1 MNGPL
6 QGPSLAEVLKTAV
19 SDHPPGLSAHQ
30 WKIINTLIVCRTP
43 VLGGHRYHCQRCGH
57 DHYLPRSCGN
67 RHCPHC
73 QSAQAMA
80 WRQGQE
86 ELLLPVPYFHVV
98 FTLPHPLNGLIAQN
112 QRALYNLLFA
122 SASKTLL
129 AFSKNN
135 LGITPGITAVL
146 HTWSQKL
153 TAHYHLH
160 CLITGGGLICDGSG
174 EWKQCSPKFLFHVRA
189 MGRVFCGKYVAG
201 LRRLFRKGKLSFHGS
216 LAELKDPRAFDQ
228 LLTRACGKPWNV
240 YAKRPFAGPQ
250 QVLHYFSCY
259 THRVAL
265 SPRRLLS
272 LDTTQKLVRF
282 TWKTRDQPPQHRT
295 AQISVPEFLSRFA
308 LHILPKG
315 LVKIRHYGL
324 LANRDRT
331 SRMERLQKLLGLTQ
345 SDAEPQPIHSRNETP
360 PDPSSR
366 LPVCPHCGERALV
379 RVGRFAPIRGSPQ

>member
-1 MNGPL
+1 
-6 QGPSLAEVLKTAV
+6 
-19 SDHPPGLSAHQ
+19 
-30 WKIINTLIVCRTP
+30 
-43 VLGGHRYHCQRCGH
+43 
-57 DHYLPRSCGN
+57 
-67 RHCPHC
+67 
-73 QSAQAMA
+73 MA

-98 FTLPHPLNGLIAQN
+98 FTLPHQLNGLIAQN

-295 AQISVPEFLSRFA
+295 AEISVPEFLSRFA

-345 SDAEPQPIHSRNETP
+345 TDAEPQPIHSRNETP